1 MIKRCLTSLVA
12 TLIVCFLACSS
23 ASARVCFLPDST
35 DCGSSD
41 VNIPDVP
48 CKYYNCKEAGLKNE
62 AYQTCYDERTYN
74 NGGVNVNCKQVKCN
88 ISKSDCEAQAKATS
102 QSCKFDD
109 ASGCYYLG
117 ECKQCNKDLYDLKE
131 PKSGSDWECDS
142 CTGCDGT
149 FYSCTAKEKECK
161 DINSSYTSSCGDSQ
175 TAEEVKGVKDSK
187 GNQCYTCKD
196 KPIDKCVDIAANYN
210 LSDSDGITKRYP
222 SINASVTYGKLLGN
236 ATYGCGFSVT
246 RTGEL
251 NTYTL
256 NTNTVKPGVIDGTD
270 YASVVGFFIKDIEYW
285 VYLGGHLYFEHG
297 GYCYSGL
304 CGEDFFNKDAYL
316 RTKMEIPN
324 ELGLYSETAGYC
336 CSSVP
341 GMVKD
346 FKQCV
351 ATPKLEKHHPAF
363 YFCKEGALKDNKCYE
378 TTYSCSE
385 GYNLVGDKCI
395 LPEATCPDGY
405 ALDSSKS
412 TSTSYVC
419 SKINY
424 YCENND
430 KHILS
435 GDKCLCKTNG
445 KIYTIWVEDQE
456 TSKQQHEIQWLKL
469 IKRTITTNSQAEVD
483 VVSTAQVNHEMC
495 NIDSATNALNCSH
508 IVSGPIGTLG
518 PDLMNL
524 SKKANGVYTYLNA
537 ESEDGS
543 GYYTDVNWKKFS
555 VSINNKIYPVS
566 GIYSQCAETAVIA
579 DNGDIY
585 QVKCGKAQTCS
596 EISNGS
602 WKGEKDKNT
611 CPTGYN
617 PEVVESTIGATAFSD
632 GPCYKCEKIEDKTI
646 TIYLTNTETKDQS
659 SSTLICN
666 GEIERVNSTTK
677 EYVEF
682 SHDTNHNVKLR
693 LNGPNKPCTEL
704 YADPI
709 VLEEDNSY
717 DLYAEFPSGAGSIS
731 GYYYDNVPTSF
742 EVIVDGVVVASDEIR
757 RGKIDNTNW
766 THLRVLSSLN
776 GKVIQPSKSNPYT
789 IKFVY
794 ENEKNNTCY
803 KKSSSGTV
811 ANKSTIYYYRADEP
825 YKNGECAS
833 EMTINV
839 VCDNTNLKAKL
850 YVNGKETQANPN
862 SYQNTE
868 GKWFGDFM
876 NCTGCATVECTFK
889 YGDKTK
895 ITIPQ
900 TGGPG
905 D

>member
-48 CKYYNCKEAGLKNE
+48 CKYYSCKEAGGESN
-62 AYQTCYDERTYN
+62 AYQTCYPERTYN
-74 NGGVNVNCKQVKCN
+74 NGGVNVTCWQVKCN

-149 FYSCTAKEKECK
+149 FYSCTAKKECK
-161 DINSSYTSSCGDSQ
+161 DINSSYTSKCADSQ
-175 TAEEVKGVKDSK
+175 IAEEVEGIKDSK
-187 GNQCYTCKD
+187 GNQCYTCND

-256 NTNTVKPGVIDGTD
+256 DTTTVKPGIIGGTD
-270 YASVVGFFIKDIEYW
+270 YASVLGFFIKDIEYW

-316 RTKMEIPN
+316 RTKLEIPN

-351 ATPKLEKHHPAF
+351 ATPKLEKHHQAF

-456 TSKQQHEIQWLKL
+456 TSKQQHEIQWLKS

-483 VVSTAQVNHEMC
+483 VVSTAQVNHERC
-495 NIDSATNALNCSH
+495 SIDSATNALNCSH
-508 IVSGPIGTLG
+508 IVSGPTGTLG

-555 VSINNKIYPVS
+555 VSINNKLYPVS

-596 EISNGS
+596 EIDSSYFNSNGKCTKDEEYYKKS
-602 WKGEKDKNT
+602 EVNGVSGSDGQCYQCELRKCNDIDSDWVATEKECPDDGYWYELKKAKGHGEFPAIGSDGNCYECETKYANVVFEVELSNTTDDGGRFDPCRYGIKDTTWRVYITLEDVLYAGGFSNADVQNWTLPYDVEINMTYLVPHFRLDGSGLCVFEKDDSRNKT
-611 CPTGYN
+611 
-617 PEVVESTIGATAFSD
+617 EEIKLTI
-632 GPCYKCEKIEDKTI
+632 
-646 TIYLTNTETKDQS
+646 
-659 SSTLICN
+659 
-666 GEIERVNSTTK
+666 
-677 EYVEF
+677 
-682 SHDTNHNVKLR
+682 
-693 LNGPNKPCTEL
+693 
-704 YADPI
+704 
-709 VLEEDNSY
+709 
-717 DLYAEFPSGAGSIS
+717 PSGAKNNS
-731 GYYYDNVPTSF
+731 YYDFTVSNYAGSQYDIPAKVKNYR
-742 EVIVDGVVVASDEIR
+742 IVGQNSLYV
-757 RGKIDNTNW
+757 GK
-766 THLRVLSSLN
+766 
-776 GKVIQPSKSNPYT
+776 
-789 IKFVY
+789 F
-794 ENEKNNTCY
+794 
-803 KKSSSGTV
+803 
-811 ANKSTIYYYRADEP
+811 YYRVDL
-825 YKNGECAS
+825 S
-833 EMTINV
+833 T
-839 VCDNTNLKAKL
+839 D
-850 YVNGKETQANPN
+850 
-862 SYQNTE
+862 
-868 GKWFGDFM
+868 
-876 NCTGCATVECTFK
+876 
-889 YGDKTK
+889 
-895 ITIPQ
+895 
-900 TGGPG
+900 
-905 D
+905 

>member
-1 MIKRCLTSLVA
+1 MNTSKNKIKSLMLV
-12 TLIVCFLACSS
+12 LFLSVTAIST

-48 CKYYNCKEAGLKNE
+48 CKYYSCKEAGGESN
-62 AYQTCYDERTYN
+62 AYQTCYPERTYN
-74 NGGVNVNCKQVKCN
+74 NGGVNVTCWQVKCN
-88 ISKSDCEAQAKATS
+88 ISKSECEAQAKATS

-149 FYSCTAKEKECK
+149 FYNCTAKEKECYQ
-161 DINSSYTSSCGDSQ
+161 INSNYTSKCADSQ

-236 ATYGCGFSVT
+236 ATYGCGFSVA

-256 NTNTVKPGVIDGTD
+256 STTTVKPGIIGGTD
-270 YASVVGFFIKDIEYW
+270 YASVVGIFIKDIEYW
-285 VYLGGHLYFEHG
+285 AYLGGRLYFEHG

-304 CGEDFFNKDAYL
+304 CGKDLFGDNKDAYL

-336 CSSVP
+336 CSSIP

-351 ATPKLEKHHPAF
+351 ATPKLEKHHQAF

-456 TSKQQHEIQWLKL
+456 TSKQQHEIQWLKS

-483 VVSTAQVNHEMC
+483 VVSTAQVNHERC
-495 NIDSATNALNCSH
+495 SIDSATNALNCSH

-585 QVKCGKAQTCS
+585 QVKCGKSQTCS
-596 EISNGS
+596 EIDKTYIETSSIKDNDPEDICPYLYSPVFGYVKNLGNGKTDLKIGFKFGGGDNAEFVDTS
-602 WKGEKDKNT
+602 VVGCTACRWKT
-611 CPTGYN
+611 CEEIDSDFGNSSLDCLPGYD
-617 PEVVESTIGATAFSD
+617 ATPLSYNWAVGSD
-632 GPCYKCEKIEDKTI
+632 GRCYECVKQQTIIEFEYYVPSVDGAGDYCPNWSISDRNAAEWEARLYSGEYAYDLNYNDFVLPFDMEIVTKYKIP
-646 TIYLTNTETKDQS
+646 
-659 SSTLICN
+659 
-666 GEIERVNSTTK
+666 
-677 EYVEF
+677 YV
-682 SHDTNHNVKLR
+682 DRGDNCR
-693 LNGPNKPCTEL
+693 R
-704 YADPI
+704 DPI
-709 VLEEDNSY
+709 TSWPNEPPVTVTLTI
-717 DLYAEFPSGAGSIS
+717 PKGS
-731 GYYYDNVPTSF
+731 
-742 EVIVDGVVVASDEIR
+742 
-757 RGKIDNTNW
+757 K
-766 THLRVLSSLN
+766 LSSLFHAKAIDYS
-776 GKVIQPSKSNPYT
+776 GSQAVIERKFYIDGVERETYT
-789 IKFVY
+789 IGDI
-794 ENEKNNTCY
+794 T
-803 KKSSSGTV
+803 
-811 ANKSTIYYYRADEP
+811 
-825 YKNGECAS
+825 
-833 EMTINV
+833 
-839 VCDNTNLKAKL
+839 
-850 YVNGKETQANPN
+850 
-862 SYQNTE
+862 YQFRE
-868 GKWFGDFM
+868 
-876 NCTGCATVECTFK
+876 
-889 YGDKTK
+889 
-895 ITIPQ
+895 I
-900 TGGPG
+900 
-905 D
+905 

>member
-35 DCGSSD
+35 DCGEGD
-41 VNIPDVP
+41 VVGSGNVDVP
-48 CKYYNCKEAGLKNE
+48 CQYSSCPAYNTN
-62 AYQTCYDERTYN
+62 YQECYDERTYN
-74 NGGVNVNCKQVKCN
+74 NGGVNVTCKQIKCKL
-88 ISKSDCEAQAKATS
+88 SKSECEKQEADPNSS
-102 QSCKFDD
+102 QCCNFDRD
-109 ASGCYYLG
+109 SGCYYMGSCKLCNRDVYDSEKNLG
-117 ECKQCNKDLYDLKE
+117 EGYNCYPCKDKN
-131 PKSGSDWECDS
+131 
-142 CTGCDGT
+142 GT
-149 FYSCTAKEKECK
+149 FYNCTAIGKECK
-161 DINSSYTSSCGDSQ
+161 DINPKYTSKCADTQ
-175 TAEEVKGVKDSK
+175 TAEEVKGVKDSNN
-187 GNQCYTCKD
+187 NQCYTCKD
-196 KPIDKCVDIAANYN
+196 KPIDKCVDIEATPF
-210 LSDSDGITKRYP
+210 LDIIEPTVKTVK
-222 SINASVTYGKLLGN
+222 ASGEVKEVN
-236 ATYGCGFSVT
+236 ATLECGINPKKAYKYEAKITSDYDYIKLPVNRIKPVEYRYYASGSLPGYYYKTNIDGKNVCITDRLCTQYAKEGKYISAYEISIQDMSVRLDHKIYCCKTDDNFSGDSLSHLYSSCKEAQTVFESQHIDRYIEPFYVCDKGIKEGT
-246 RTGEL
+246 KCKIGSYSCPKDYEL
-251 NTYTL
+251 SGDNCVKKECPKGYVLTSDNGKDVCVNPTYTCP
-256 NTNTVKPGVIDGTD
+256 TDGK
-270 YASVVGFFIKDIEYW
+270 YKYK
-285 VYLGGHLYFEHG
+285 L
-297 GYCYSGL
+297 SG
-304 CGEDFFNKDAYL
+304 
-316 RTKMEIPN
+316 
-324 ELGLYSETAGYC
+324 
-336 CSSVP
+336 
-341 GMVKD
+341 
-346 FKQCV
+346 
-351 ATPKLEKHHPAF
+351 
-363 YFCKEGALKDNKCYE
+363 NKCVCD
-378 TTYSCSE
+378 T
-385 GYNLVGDKCI
+385 
-395 LPEATCPDGY
+395 
-405 ALDSSKS
+405 SK
-412 TSTSYVC
+412 TC
-419 SKINY
+419 SKI
-424 YCENND
+424 
-430 KHILS
+430 
-435 GDKCLCKTNG
+435 
-445 KIYTIWVEDQE
+445 
-456 TSKQQHEIQWLKL
+456 
-469 IKRTITTNSQAEVD
+469 
-483 VVSTAQVNHEMC
+483 
-495 NIDSATNALNCSH
+495 
-508 IVSGPIGTLG
+508 
-518 PDLMNL
+518 
-524 SKKANGVYTYLNA
+524 
-537 ESEDGS
+537 
-543 GYYTDVNWKKFS
+543 
-555 VSINNKIYPVS
+555 
-566 GIYSQCAETAVIA
+566 
-579 DNGDIY
+579 
-585 QVKCGKAQTCS
+585 
-596 EISNGS
+596 SNGT

-611 CPTGYN
+611 CPTGYK
-617 PEVVESTIGATAFSD
+617 PEVVKSTIGATAFSD

-666 GEIERVNSTTK
+666 GKIERVNSTTK

-682 SHDTNHNVKLR
+682 SHDTNHTVKLR

-717 DLYAEFPSGAGSIS
+717 DLYAEFPSGNGSIS

>member
-35 DCGSSD
+35 DCGEGD
-41 VNIPDVP
+41 VVGSGDVDVP
-48 CKYYNCKEAGLKNE
+48 CQYSNCPAYNTK
-62 AYQTCYDERTYN
+62 YQTCYTERIYN
-74 NGGVNVNCKQVKCN
+74 NGGVNVECKQVKC
-88 ISKSDCEAQAKATS
+88 SLSESECKKQEANPNSS
-102 QSCKFDD
+102 QCCNFDRD
-109 ASGCYYLG
+109 SGCYYMGSCKLCNRDVFDSEKNLG
-117 ECKQCNKDLYDLKE
+117 EGYDCHPCKDKN
-131 PKSGSDWECDS
+131 
-142 CTGCDGT
+142 GT
-149 FYSCTAKEKECK
+149 FYNCTAKEKECK
-161 DINSSYTSSCGDSQ
+161 DINPKYTSSCGDSQ
-175 TAEEVKGVKDSK
+175 IAEEVKGVKDSK
-187 GNQCYTCKD
+187 GNQCYTCKS
-196 KPIDKCVDIAANYN
+196 KPIDKCVDIEATPFLDIIEPTVKTVKASGEVKEVNATLECGINPKKAYKYEINISNNYDYIN
-210 LSDSDGITKRYP
+210 LPVKRIKPVEYRYYASGSLPGYYYKTIIDGKNVCITDRLCTQYAKEGKYISAYEI
-222 SINASVTYGKLLGN
+222 SINTGARLDHKIYCCKTDDN
-236 ATYGCGFSVT
+236 FS
-246 RTGEL
+246 G
-251 NTYTL
+251 
-256 NTNTVKPGVIDGTD
+256 D
-270 YASVVGFFIKDIEYW
+270 S
-285 VYLGGHLYFEHG
+285 
-297 GYCYSGL
+297 
-304 CGEDFFNKDAYL
+304 L
-316 RTKMEIPN
+316 RN
-324 ELGLYSETAGYC
+324 LYS
-336 CSSVP
+336 S
-341 GMVKD
+341 
-346 FKQCV
+346 
-351 ATPKLEKHHPAF
+351 
-363 YFCKEGALKDNKCYE
+363 CKEAQPIFESQHIDRYIKPFYVCDKGVKEGTKCKIGS
-378 TTYSCSE
+378 YSCPKDYE
-385 GYNLVGDKCI
+385 
-395 LPEATCPDGY
+395 
-405 ALDSSKS
+405 
-412 TSTSYVC
+412 
-419 SKINY
+419 
-424 YCENND
+424 
-430 KHILS
+430 LS
-435 GDKCLCKTNG
+435 GDNCVKKECPKGYVLTSDNG
-445 KIYTIWVEDQE
+445 KDVCVNPTYTCPTDGKYKYKLSGNKCVCD
-456 TSKQQHEIQWLKL
+456 TSK
-469 IKRTITTNSQAEVD
+469 
-483 VVSTAQVNHEMC
+483 
-495 NIDSATNALNCSH
+495 
-508 IVSGPIGTLG
+508 
-518 PDLMNL
+518 
-524 SKKANGVYTYLNA
+524 
-537 ESEDGS
+537 
-543 GYYTDVNWKKFS
+543 
-555 VSINNKIYPVS
+555 
-566 GIYSQCAETAVIA
+566 
-579 DNGDIY
+579 
-585 QVKCGKAQTCS
+585 TCS
-596 EISNGS
+596 IISNGS

-611 CPTGYN
+611 CPAGYK
-617 PEVVESTIGATAFSD
+617 PKVVESTIGATAFSD

-666 GEIERVNSTTK
+666 GQIERVNSTTK

-682 SHDTNHNVKLR
+682 SHDSNHTVKLR

-717 DLYAEFPSGAGSIS
+717 DLYAEFPSGDGSIS

-742 EVIVDGVVVASDEIR
+742 EVVVDGVVVASDEIR

-833 EMTINV
+833 EMTLNV

-850 YVNGKETQANPN
+850 YVNGKESQKNPN